1 MTFRKAKGFT
11 LVEMLV
17 VIAIIAILAAALF
30 PAIKS
35 AINSARATAMKNKG
49 NGIWKALFAAN
60 SEREPLGLGPLW
72 PDELGFSGSDN
83 VSSYFTYLLS
93 NGELAPRNSSVVFC
107 GDAELRMLSDL
118 TPESLTAQGV
128 PTYMGTAAIPAT
140 NIAWRVAIV
149 NEKTPSFTPFLVSR
163 NISGDTLAMATAETD
178 NSRIDLNSGS
188 VPFGQ
193 QHAVWIN
200 RGGSTF
206 DSKRAYL
213 FKRIVYGVSTTNTSV
228 PLMKCLE

>member
-93 NGELAPRNSSVVFC
+93 NGELAPRNSGVVFC

-163 NISGDTLAMATAETD
+163 NVSGTTLEMVTAETD

-213 FKRIVYGVSTTNTSV
+213 FKRIVYGVGSNSV
-228 PLMKCLE
+228 PLMPCL